1 MAVSLKVSRLGG
13 MSSSGNPQMSL
24 RVKEAITIPQEV
36 FVYKIDDRGESYD
49 TYYSVA
55 TIDDLDK
62 LPTSRVNSAKDD
74 FYLRSSAVIQFSS
87 PNKAVKGKEEV
98 EYALNDLVT
107 AYKLSL
113 EVLSLDDEI
122 EVING

>member
-1 MAVSLKVSRLGG
+1 
-13 MSSSGNPQMSL
+13 MSL

-36 FVYKIDDRGESYD
+36 FVYKIDDRGETYD

-55 TIDDLDK
+55 TVDDLDK

-74 FYLRSSAVIQFSS
+74 FYLRSSAVIEFSS

-113 EVLSLDDEI
+113 DDEI